1 MPAAAPRGNGPAP
14 GRSFRQ
20 GDEGPRS
27 SGLRCIP
34 MRHAVGCAAHRSG
47 SDAMRKIMLLA
58 AIVAALGM
66 APQSAEARDRGFSL
80 RHFSGARWPEAAPAT
95 LGLKFHHG
103 GFFGKPRPFKPPRF
117 GHFGH
122 RGLHSSSD
130 MSRTSSRD
138 ASVTLA
144 RADSCSSL
152 ATATSCS
159 SSAICRISSITTSAT
174 GTVITGWPQI
184 RSVTALQSVARP
196 RLCLQ
201 GWDGR
206 PGHFR
211 QSMPGSQVGQS
222 GRVTPRCAARSPPQS
237 ARADRLSARARAS
250 AQPRSLKN
258 GAASAAPAALREVA
272 DVNIQGPID
281 PS

>member
-1 MPAAAPRGNGPAP
+1 
-14 GRSFRQ
+14 
-20 GDEGPRS
+20 
-27 SGLRCIP
+27 
-34 MRHAVGCAAHRSG
+34 
-47 SDAMRKIMLLA
+47 MRKIMLLA

-95 LGLKFHHG
+95 
-103 GFFGKPRPFKPPRF
+103 PWPQVPPRRLLWEASAFQAAALRSLRPQGSAFKF
-117 GHFGH
+117 GYVPH
-122 RGLHSSSD
+122 
-130 MSRTSSRD
+130 SSRD

>member
-95 LGLKFHHG
+95 PWPQVPPRRLLWEASAFQAAALRSLRPQGFAFKFGYVPH
-103 GFFGKPRPFKPPRF
+103 FKPRRF
-117 GHFGH
+117 GHFGQGRLVLKFGDGDFVLKFGHMPHFKHHHFGH
-122 RGLHSSSD
+122 RHRDHRLASD
-130 MSRTSSRD
+130 SVSHGTSVRGTTAALPSRLGWASRP
-138 ASVTLA
+138 L
-144 RADSCSSL
+144 
-152 ATATSCS
+152 
-159 SSAICRISSITTSAT
+159 
-174 GTVITGWPQI
+174 
-184 RSVTALQSVARP
+184 
-196 RLCLQ
+196 
-201 GWDGR
+201 
-206 PGHFR
+206 R

-237 ARADRLSARARAS
+237 ARADGLSARARAS

-272 DVNIQGPID
+272 EVNIQGPID